1 MADPEVRRPPFSV
14 LHVCMGNICRS
25 PMAERLLT
33 ARLADLLGPTD
44 PLPASLLYSHS
55 AGTGGWHA
63 GERMNPPA
71 ARQVAERGG
80 DASGFTARQLHGE
93 HIDSSE
99 LILTATG
106 EQASYVAALRPDAV
120 DRTFTI
126 CEFGRLL
133 HEVDQAQLPS
143 ATLTPEQIM
152 ARGVALVAAAN
163 KARGGSGPGPEDDLD
178 DPWGLGDRFFDRIAD
193 DIELPLRKL
202 VRILTGR

>member
-1 MADPEVRRPPFSV
+1 MGVPELTRPPFTV

-25 PMAERLLT
+25 PMAERLLV
-33 ARLADLLGPTD
+33 ARLADLLGPAD
-44 PLPASLLYSHS
+44 PAPDTLLYSHS
-55 AGTGGWHA
+55 AGTGGWHT

-71 ARQVAERGG
+71 ARQVLERGG
-80 DASGFTARQLHGE
+80 DPADFTARQLHGE

-106 EQASYVAALRPDAV
+106 EQASYVTALRPDAAG
-120 DRTFTI
+120 RTFTV

-133 HEVDQAQLPS
+133 HDVDTAELPP
-143 ATLTPEQIM
+143 AAATPERVL
-152 ARGVALVAAAN
+152 ARGVAMVAAAD
-163 KARGGSGPGPEDDLD
+163 KVRGGSGPGPEDDLD

-202 VRILTGR
+202 VRVLTGR